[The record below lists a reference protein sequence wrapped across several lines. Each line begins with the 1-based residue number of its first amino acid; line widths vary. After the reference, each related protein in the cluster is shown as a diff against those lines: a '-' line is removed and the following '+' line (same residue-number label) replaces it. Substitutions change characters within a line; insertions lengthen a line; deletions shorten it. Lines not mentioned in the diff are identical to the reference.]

1 MPGAFGKGVFLGLC
15 CHCQQKCQRFV
26 ATKEQHPR
34 EYGGAVGWWVVV
46 GVMGRPWRRTS
57 RRMRHPCVA
66 VLVLSLV
73 NANGFP
79 EDEDANAH

>member
-1 MPGAFGKGVFLGLC
+1 MRPGFEVCTFLPHNQNPLLDCSGE
-15 CHCQQKCQRFV
+15 HQQ
-26 ATKEQHPR
+26 QHPR